1 MESLSIGLS
10 SSLPHPNHPK
20 THKPTFKP
28 NFLLSKRNN
37 STFHPSIS
45 HQTHC
50 PFPKKTSP
58 IPQSNITPTT
68 HFPNLSK
75 HNPPF
80 LEKPQLFQIFL
91 SSPLSFLGLT
101 FSFPLSC
108 IASESFVPTD
118 QVSNR
123 INLEAI
129 LVSIDAFFNR
139 YPFFVAGV
147 TFIWLVVIPLTE
159 DYLAKVKFISA
170 INAFRKLRD
179 DPNSQLLDIRDG
191 KSLGFLGSPNL
202 KILNKGVVQVE
213 FLEGDDEGFVKKVLE
228 KLRDP
233 ANTSICIID
242 NFDGNSMKVAELL
255 FKNGFKEA
263 YAILGGVRGKSG
275 WLAIQETLLPPS
287 VHISPKKKVKKLEQQ
302 REMNGVVNLPSENDG
317 QPIAFRGSELTEN
330 GYVNNSSDP
339 NPQTKLGLRP
349 LSPFAKVKPY

>member
-10 SSLPHPNHPK
+10 SSPPHPK

-28 NFLLSKRNN
+28 SSLLSNRNI
-37 STFHPSIS
+37 SIS
-45 HQTHC
+45 NSHQPHC
-50 PFPKKTSP
+50 SFPMKTP
-58 IPQSNITPTT
+58 PLPQLNITPTI
-68 HFPNLSK
+68 HFSNLSK
-75 HNPPF
+75 HDPPVLDKPPLLQVF
-80 LEKPQLFQIFL
+80 LN
-91 SSPLSFLGLT
+91 SPLSFLGLT

-179 DPNSQLLDIRDG
+179 DPNSQFLDIRDG
-191 KSLGFLGSPNL
+191 KSLRFLGSPNL
-202 KILNKGVVQVE
+202 KILNKSVVQVE
-213 FLEGDDEGFVKKVLE
+213 FLEGDDKGFVKKVLE
-228 KLRDP
+228 MLRDP

-242 NFDGNSMKVAELL
+242 K
-255 FKNGFKEA
+255 
-263 YAILGGVRGKSG
+263 
-275 WLAIQETLLPPS
+275 
-287 VHISPKKKVKKLEQQ
+287 
-302 REMNGVVNLPSENDG
+302 
-317 QPIAFRGSELTEN
+317 
-330 GYVNNSSDP
+330 
-339 NPQTKLGLRP
+339 
-349 LSPFAKVKPY
+349 

>member
-37 STFHPSIS
+37 STSHLSIS
-45 HQTHC
+45 HQTH
-50 PFPKKTSP
+50 SP
-58 IPQSNITPTT
+58 
-68 HFPNLSK
+68 
-75 HNPPF
+75 
-80 LEKPQLFQIFL
+80 LFQIFL

-118 QVSNR
+118 QV
-123 INLEAI
+123 
-129 LVSIDAFFNR
+129 

-233 ANTSICIID
+233 ASTSICIID

-287 VHISPKKKVKKLEQQ
+287 VHISPKKKVKKLEQ

-339 NPQTKLGLRP
+339 NPQK
-349 LSPFAKVKPY
+349 S